1 MLAVTKTSRERG
13 VEILDRPE
21 PGPLGD
27 GEVLLEVAACGIC
40 GTDLHFYE
48 GIEHVGVELT
58 LPRILGHEVAGTVV
72 EVGPRAT
79 GVAVGDRV
87 VTETWGG
94 CGRCRLCRLGQFNLC
109 LHQRRLGQA
118 VDGGMTRYV
127 VVPDLSLYRIPGDMP
142 LDEAA
147 VVEPVGVA
155 LHALELVDVKPGDT
169 VAVIGPGPIG
179 LLAAMLAD
187 VAGAARV
194 LMVGLEAD
202 GERLEMARHL
212 GCKVAVADQGDP
224 IDTARELSGGLGVD
238 VALDASGGPGTV
250 GLAVDLVRP
259 GGAVVLIGLSPP
271 ATFDPS
277 LAVVKEVTIRGA
289 FRRQPVTWERA
300 IALVASRRVDV
311 RPLITQRV
319 PVTRAEAAFESLLA
333 RRGIK
338 TIVVPA

>member
-1 MLAVTKTSRERG
+1 MLAVTKTRRDRG

-40 GTDLHFYE
+40 GTDLHFHE
-48 GIEHVGVELT
+48 GVEHVGVELT
-58 LPRILGHEVAGTVV
+58 LPRILGHEISGTVV
-72 EVGPRAT
+72 EVGLRT
-79 GVAVGDRV
+79 CGVSVGDRV

-127 VVPDLSLYRIPGDMP
+127 VVPDLSLYRIPDDMP

-147 VVEPVGVA
+147 LVEPVGVA
-155 LHALELVDVKPGDT
+155 LHALELVAVKPGDT

-187 VAGAARV
+187 VAGASHV
-194 LMVGLEAD
+194 LMVGLKAD
-202 GERLEMARHL
+202 GDRLEMARHL
-212 GCKVAVADQGDP
+212 GCEVALADEGD
-224 IDTARELSGGLGVD
+224 AVEAGRELSAGLGVD
-238 VALDASGGPGTV
+238 VVLDVSGGSGTAT
-250 GLAVDLVRP
+250 LAVELVRP
-259 GGAVVLIGLSPP
+259 GGAVVLVGLSPP
-271 ATFDPS
+271 APFDPS

-289 FRRQPVTWERA
+289 FRRQPVTWHRA
-300 IALVASRRVDV
+300 ISLVASRRLDV

-319 PVTRAEAAFESLLA
+319 SVADAQEAFEALLE
-333 RRGIK
+333 RRGVK
-338 TIVVPA
+338 AIVVPA